1 MDKSNKFSFMLKKA
15 SSQHPEDFKNFD
27 DTKNVQDQLLEI
39 IKKYLDEKAQ
49 TTSDIKTHPLNHLSY
64 FCHWFTK
71 KISWDEV
78 NQFTSPEQVFLAFIM
93 KDQYRQVWDDE
104 KVNWIVSA

>member
-15 SSQHPEDFKNFD
+15 SSQHPEDFKDFD
-27 DTKNVQDQLLEI
+27 DKKNMQDQLLEI

-71 KISWDEV
+71 KIPWDEV

-104 KVNWIVSA
+104 KVNWIKSA